1 MKSTLKALFA
11 PALIL
16 PMAFVACHE
25 EDKVEVSGVKLN
37 TTYNTISLGENF
49 TLKANIHPENADN
62 KNVQWQCDETYL
74 HNNGSGNFIGMRA
87 GVTTVYVITSDGGF
101 KDSCKVIITE
111 LPLENPSQNIDIKD
125 EKLRELLVNDRT
137 INIDGDEG
145 ISRSEATLVKSLDI
159 SGQGISS
166 FDELNNFFFLEELN
180 CSNNAINSLDVS
192 KLKNLKVLRCSNT
205 QLTQLNISQNLE
217 LTTLVCNKNNIDTL
231 DIRNNKK
238 LEDLFCGSQTNTL
251 NLELT
256 VNQFNTIWEKN
267 GSDADKINVKILM
280 NIFENASI
288 KTDVLANPLKDGGSM
303 SVNPTNTHFNFNIL
317 DSEGKELSFFDKTIL
332 QKIVWTSSDERVIA
346 IHSQEGQE
354 GNMNTLSLSAWI
366 KAYGT
371 SIIKGTFNDEYSISF
386 TVNVE

>member
-37 TTYNTISLGENF
+37 TTYNTISLGDNL
-49 TLKANIHPENADN
+49 TLKASVYPENADN

-205 QLTQLNISQNLE
+205 QLTQLDISQNLE